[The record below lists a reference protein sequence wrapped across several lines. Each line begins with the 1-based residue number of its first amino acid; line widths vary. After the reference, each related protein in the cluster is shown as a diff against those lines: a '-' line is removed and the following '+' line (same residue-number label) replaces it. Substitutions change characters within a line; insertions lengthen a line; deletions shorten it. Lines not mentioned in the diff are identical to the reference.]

1 MYRTSRIN
9 ITMAFHYYNNRINL
23 WASDRCGTNTLSNY
37 IHNIPFK
44 DASGWNDT
52 AYNDIQQWVDLI
64 NNKEE
69 CISVIVIRHPYER
82 LNSAIKLLELYK
94 GINESVFYSETASPY
109 LHYTSRR
116 KAEER
121 KFFFYIPTEELHLY
135 CGENRYGPVMNVSNR
150 ELPEVLPNG
159 YEPGQM
165 EAELNLYNNIISNY
179 PKMPVS
185 LFLSLLS

>member
-1 MYRTSRIN
+1 
-9 ITMAFHYYNNRINL
+9 MAFHYYNNRINL
-23 WASDRCGTNTLSNY
+23 WASDRCGSNTLSNY
-37 IHNIPFK
+37 IHAVTFK

-52 AYNDIQQWVDLI
+52 AHTDIQQWVDLI

-69 CISVIVIRHPYER
+69 ECIPVIVIRHPYER
-82 LNSAIKLLELYK
+82 LNSAIKLHEHFK
-94 GINESVFYSETASPY
+94 DIPVSVFYSETAGPY
-109 LHYTSRR
+109 LHYTTRR
-116 KAEER
+116 KAKER
-121 KFFFYIPTEELHLY
+121 IFFFYIPTEELHLY

-185 LFLSLLS
+185 LFHSLITSQSN